1 MAVAKLEKR
10 KAVTLA
16 YIEYV
21 GSYGSIP
28 FDKYIPRL
36 YAWVSKQK
44 KVMPGFYPICTFHSD
59 PKTTPPEKCRTDIGI
74 TVKGAVKPEGDIKIR
89 KLPAMTVAT
98 LSHKGPASEYQNSY
112 DTLAQFVVKKGYV
125 MNGPPMEIYAK
136 KPEMVDG
143 KLILY
148 AKIMFPV
155 KKSTRK
161 Q

>member
-1 MAVAKLEKR
+1 MAAAKLEKR

-21 GSYGSIP
+21 GSYGTIP

-36 YAWVSKQK
+36 YEWVKKQK
-44 KVMPGFYPICTFHSD
+44 KVMPGFYPICIYYSD
-59 PKTTPPEKCRTDIGI
+59 PKSTPPEKCRTDVAI
-74 TVKGAVKPEGDIKIR
+74 TVKGKANPEGDIRMR

-98 LSHKGPASEYQNSY
+98 LSHKGPASEYQKSY
-112 DTLAQFVVKKGYV
+112 DILMQFVAKKGCV
-125 MNGPPMEIYAK
+125 VTGPSMEIYAK

-143 KLILY
+143 KMIIY

-155 KKSTRK
+155 KKVTRK
-161 Q
+161 K

>member
-1 MAVAKLEKR
+1 MAAAKLEKR

-16 YIEYV
+16 YIEYT
-21 GSYGSIP
+21 GGYGSIP

-36 YAWVSKQK
+36 YEWVGKQR

-59 PKTTPPEKCRTDIGI
+59 PKTTPADRCRTDIGI
-74 TVKGAVKPEGDIKIR
+74 TVRGSVKPQGDIKIR

-112 DTLAQFVVKKGYV
+112 DTLAKFVGEKGYV
-125 MNGPPMEIYAK
+125 VSGPPMEIYAK
-136 KPEMVDG
+136 KPEMIDG
-143 KLILY
+143 VMIIY

-155 KKSTRK
+155 KKTARK
-161 Q
+161 D

>member
-1 MAVAKLEKR
+1 MAAAKLEKR
-10 KAVTLA
+10 KAVTIA

-36 YAWVSKQK
+36 YEWVKTQT
-44 KVMPGFYPICTFHSD
+44 KVMPGFYPFCIYHSD
-59 PKTTPPEKCRTDIGI
+59 PKSTPAEKCITDIGI
-74 TVKGAVKPEGDIKIR
+74 TVKGNVKSSGDIKIR

-112 DTLAQFVVKKGYV
+112 NKLSGFVDDKGYV
-125 MNGPPMEIYAK
+125 MTGPPIEIYSK
-136 KPEMVDG
+136 KPEMIDG
-143 KLILY
+143 QMIIY

-155 KKSTRK
+155 KKAAGK
-161 Q
+161 G